1 MSFTSTVCVC
11 VRFPTRKGAWMH
23 HECSSLYHLLGTFH
37 RVHREAPG
45 VQQVSLE
52 TLQDDPRGR

>member
-1 MSFTSTVCVC
+1 
-11 VRFPTRKGAWMH
+11 MH
-23 HECSSLYHLLGTFH
+23 NDWSSLNHLLGTFN